1 MDKLENIFKLYKE
14 FGKYDYIGEKISQVE
29 HMIQAAMLAEKDN
42 QTNDIILACFLH
54 DIGHLIG
61 LENKLESDD
70 FGVIDHEYVGAEY
83 LKEIGFKYPI
93 PDLIV
98 NHVKAKKYLTS
109 KYPEYYEKLSEASK
123 NTLIKQ
129 GGPMN
134 IEESIRFE
142 NDPLFEISLKM
153 RQYDEQAKIE
163 NMKLKELEYYFD
175 LIKNYFGYS

>member
-1 MDKLENIFKLYKE
+1 MNKLENIFKLYKE
-14 FGKYDYIGEKISQVE
+14 YGKYDYIGEKISQVE

-61 LENKLESDD
+61 IENKLESDD
-70 FGVIDHEYVGAEY
+70 FGVFDHEYVGAEY
-83 LKEIGFKYPI
+83 LKNIGFKYPI
-93 PDLIV
+93 PELIV

-123 NTLIKQ
+123 NTLKLQ

-134 IEESIRFE
+134 IEESIIFE
-142 NDPLFEISLKM
+142 NDPLFKISIKM
-153 RQYDEQAKIE
+153 RQYEQSRDHQDCR
-163 NMKLKELEYYFD
+163 LLETLESLSGTLSYCW
-175 LIKNYFGYS
+175 